1 MMASDKNKQT
11 FVSKTKNVF
20 IEESVNPDTTN
31 CDIVAR

>member
-1 MMASDKNKQT
+1 MASDKNKQT

-31 CDIVAR
+31 CDIVAS